1 MTRVSKPIQKKV
13 GDGVGHIS
21 LASVEMGRHADSPK
35 HNQSGYFDIE
45 AGEHACLGALEHY
58 SSDPIFK
65 VIKAV
70 PERSAA
76 ALAEIAALAL
86 NSPNG
91 RRQAAD
97 PIEHTGND
105 PAQAILNQTHSSA

>member
-1 MTRVSKPIQKKV
+1 MTRVSQPIQKKV

-35 HNQSGYFDIE
+35 HNQSGYFDIK
-45 AGEHACLGALEHY
+45 AGEHACLGTLDQEC
-58 SSDPIFK
+58 SNLIFK

-70 PERSAA
+70 PERNAA
-76 ALAEIAALAL
+76 ALAEIAALTL

-105 PAQAILNQTHSSA
+105 PAQAILNQTHPSA